1 MADQIAQR
9 RNFAR
14 PASDELKRKSV
25 RGGFVVVAAQGAKV
39 LLQTGT
45 LILLARLLTPED
57 FGLTGMVATL
67 TGFLTMF
74 RDAGLSAATVQRLEV
89 THEQISTLFWI
100 NVAFGAVLSAC
111 AILLAP
117 AVARFYGDPRLYW
130 ITIVAGTVFL
140 FNGLSAQHG
149 ALISRQMRFATQAR
163 IDLTALAGSSAVGVV
178 MAFLGWRY
186 WSLVGMGLVS
196 AILTAA
202 GVLLAVPWAPGPPR
216 RGVGVRSILR
226 FGGLA
231 TCNSFLV
238 YLAWNA
244 QNILLGRF
252 WGAHVLGLYGRAF
265 QLATLPVEQL
275 SSTLSV
281 VAISGLSAI
290 QDDADRLSRSFLKGY
305 SLLVSATIPIAISCP
320 LFADEI
326 IHVLLGERWMDVVP
340 IFRLLAPTSLV
351 FALANPL
358 SWLVTATGRVGR
370 AVSITAAT
378 TPVVIVGVLLG
389 LSHGPTGVAM
399 GYSAAMVLIMIPI
412 TAWSKH
418 GTGIAWSD
426 LWSVTRKPFLA
437 GLLAGAIGFGAKFC
451 FGGGLAPILVLALG
465 VGIVFSVYAC
475 ALVAMGQK
483 KMYLDLLTELFS
495 RTRSKQ

>member
-1 MADQIAQR
+1 MADQISQR

-163 IDLTALAGSSAVGVV
+163 IDLTALAASSAVGVV

-216 RGVGVRSILR
+216 RGAGVRSILR

-231 TCNSFLV
+231 TCNSFLI
-238 YLAWNA
+238 YLSWNA

-265 QLATLPVEQL
+265 QLATLPVEQF

-290 QDDADRLSRSFLKGY
+290 QDDANRLSRSFLRGY
-305 SLLVSATIPIAISCP
+305 SLLVSATIPIAIACP

-326 IHVLLGERWMDVVP
+326 IHVLLGERWMDGGPDLP
-340 IFRLLAPTSLV
+340 IAGSDIAGFRLGESALMVGYGDGPGWSCGQHHRGDHASGDCRHPAGTEPRTDRGRDGILGRNGADNNPDYGLV
-351 FALANPL
+351 KAWDRNCLVGPL
-358 SWLVTATGRVGR
+358 ERDQKTLFGRIAGGR
-370 AVSITAAT
+370 DRFWREI
-378 TPVVIVGVLLG
+378 LLRR
-389 LSHGPTGVAM
+389 
-399 GYSAAMVLIMIPI
+399 
-412 TAWSKH
+412 WS
-418 GTGIAWSD
+418 GSN
-426 LWSVTRKPFLA
+426 S
-437 GLLAGAIGFGAKFC
+437 GFGAGSWNCLQRLRLRSCCDGPEKN
-451 FGGGLAPILVLALG
+451 VLG
-465 VGIVFSVYAC
+465 SPG
-475 ALVAMGQK
+475 
-483 KMYLDLLTELFS
+483 
-495 RTRSKQ
+495 

>member
-1 MADQIAQR
+1 MVTLPRAADYQPQLQVVNSAGGVIEGPYR
-9 RNFAR
+9 LD
-14 PASDELKRKSV
+14 PSSGTEASL
-25 RGGFVVVAAQGAKV
+25 GFVLSSIEPWYVDENSGPFLNYLWSEMAYPLGYRFYVNLDFGAIGSAVNNNYFGLTLLSRLYQTCVQNQVTYAALQFSLFAGGGAHFFGIIPNGSTGFHPTKAGGKA
-39 LLQTGT
+39 GT
-45 LILLARLLTPED
+45 LPANARLLTPED

-163 IDLTALAGSSAVGVV
+163 IDLTALTASSAVGVV

-186 WSLVGMGLVS
+186 WSLVGMGLIS
-196 AILTAA
+196 AILTSA

-265 QLATLPVEQL
+265 QLATLPVEQF

-290 QDDADRLSRSFLKGY
+290 QDDAHRLSRSFLRGY
-305 SLLVSATIPIAISCP
+305 SLLVSATIPIAIACP
-320 LFADEI
+320 LFS
-326 IHVLLGERWMDVVP
+326 
-340 IFRLLAPTSLV
+340 PT
-351 FALANPL
+351 
-358 SWLVTATGRVGR
+358 R
-370 AVSITAAT
+370 
-378 TPVVIVGVLLG
+378 
-389 LSHGPTGVAM
+389 
-399 GYSAAMVLIMIPI
+399 
-412 TAWSKH
+412 
-418 GTGIAWSD
+418 
-426 LWSVTRKPFLA
+426 
-437 GLLAGAIGFGAKFC
+437 
-451 FGGGLAPILVLALG
+451 
-465 VGIVFSVYAC
+465 
-475 ALVAMGQK
+475 
-483 KMYLDLLTELFS
+483 
-495 RTRSKQ
+495 